1 VADRTRALR
10 GKTSELE
17 QEVFMLKEKLRV
29 EEEALR
35 NKREVMEI
43 NTRNLRDEFQIREA
57 SIREELLQDKL
68 VLERENLALLEQIRF
83 LQDEVQ
89 MRS

>member
-1 VADRTRALR
+1 MADRTRALR

-29 EEEALR
+29 EEEALM

-68 VLERENLALLEQIRF
+68 VLSLIHI
-83 LQDEVQ
+83 
-89 MRS
+89 